1 MSAPAIHHSYPA
13 HTDVRGQTPTTIAA
27 GCLHSNIQRNLTWN
41 RFTHKHSLLLMLH
54 EHVLEQYETSRTFAY
69 FILLSPPFFY
79 DWLFYYMTSR
89 TVISVCAGESDWCVD
104 PKWSKV
110 LLMSTPFIPLIK
122 HHLSLPK
129 KTPQKTKKQNQ
140 KNRKTAD
147 KFRWTWKYMWLLIV
161 LIKNT
166 HLWLCALLWCDALN
180 CVVWQNSH
188 HVFVLLTAVLL
199 HSK

>member
-13 HTDVRGQTPTTIAA
+13 HTDVRGHDTHNNSCRVFILKHPD
-27 GCLHSNIQRNLTWN
+27 LMWN

-129 KTPQKTKKQNQ
+129 KPPKKRKNKTKRTEK
-140 KNRKTAD
+140 
-147 KFRWTWKYMWLLIV
+147 LLI
-161 LIKNT
+161 
-166 HLWLCALLWCDALN
+166 
-180 CVVWQNSH
+180 NSGGYENICG
-188 HVFVLLTAVLL
+188 
-199 HSK
+199 SS

>member
-1 MSAPAIHHSYPA
+1 MSAPAIHHSYAA

-27 GCLHSNIQRNLTWN
+27 GCLFSNIQRNLMWN

-54 EHVLEQYETSRTFAY
+54 EHVLEQHETGRTFAY
-69 FILLSPPFFY
+69 YILLSPPFFY
-79 DWLFYYMTSR
+79 NWLFYYMTSR

-129 KTPQKTKKQNQ
+129 TNKQQKKAKRKNKTKRTEK
-140 KNRKTAD
+140 
-147 KFRWTWKYMWLLIV
+147 LLI
-161 LIKNT
+161 
-166 HLWLCALLWCDALN
+166 
-180 CVVWQNSH
+180 NSGGYENICGC
-188 HVFVLLTAVLL
+188 
-199 HSK
+199 S